1 MFLNWHIPGL
11 FLFIFVFTIQFFMKY
26 VYLNTQIIV
35 QHYYYTDQA
44 LTFMQYLVIIII
56 LRECDRQSIERQLVS
71 LMCDHL

>member
-1 MFLNWHIPGL
+1 
-11 FLFIFVFTIQFFMKY
+11 MKY

-35 QHYYYTDQA
+35 QQYYYTDQA